1 MLNAIR
7 ETRSV
12 KDGLHSIKLEFPD
25 SEYTF
30 DDFNED
36 NAKKILEMYLGYH
49 QDDGRA
55 SDVKMHHNNNSHMV
69 SITAH
74 LNYLDNSKTVQRTY
88 PSDVF

>member
-7 ETRSV
+7 ETRSS
-12 KDGLHSIKLEFPD
+12 KDGLHSIKLELPE

-30 DDFNED
+30 EDFNED
-36 NAKKILEMYLGYH
+36 NAKKLLEMYLSYH
-49 QDDGRA
+49 QDDGRP
-55 SDVKMHHNNNSHMV
+55 SDVKIHHNANSHMV

-74 LNYLDNSKTVQRTY
+74 LHYLDNSKTTQRTY